1 MHIPFLVMQKPEKTA
16 WEAIPALLA
25 TCFALYYTHC
35 IGQRNSPFPGPFR
48 YDVRELPLT
57 RMLRLTA
64 EAAWGGMVHGLCC
77 RDQGLVASL
86 PKLLLCRNSNYVA
99 FSEENKFKVTK
110 IV

>member
-1 MHIPFLVMQKPEKTA
+1 MQKPEKTA
-16 WEAIPALLA
+16 WETIPALLA

-64 EAAWGGMVHGLCC
+64 EAAWGGMGHGDRGLFC
-77 RDQGLVASL
+77 RDQGLVAYPSQ
-86 PKLLLCRNSNYVA
+86 PIVA
-99 FSEENKFKVTK
+99 FCEEE
-110 IV
+110 